1 MPNPFDAPEISVQ
14 DVERRRRAGEEFVL
28 VDVREQEEL
37 DVARLDGVLHLPLS
51 ELRIQQEAGIPA
63 ALQERDVDC
72 VLFCHKGVRSARVTA
87 WLMERGWTNV
97 RSMEGGIDAWSVE
110 VDEAISRY

>member
-14 DVERRRRAGEEFVL
+14 AVAQRLADNEDFPF

-37 DVARLDGVLHLPLS
+37 EVAAITGVLHLPVSALR
-51 ELRIQQEAGIPA
+51 ELGEAGIPA
-63 ALQERDVDC
+63 ALQDKEVDC
-72 VLFCHKGVRSARVTA
+72 VLFCHKGIRSARVTA

-97 RSMEGGIDAWSVE
+97 KSMDGGIDAWAKEIDSSI
-110 VDEAISRY
+110 DLY